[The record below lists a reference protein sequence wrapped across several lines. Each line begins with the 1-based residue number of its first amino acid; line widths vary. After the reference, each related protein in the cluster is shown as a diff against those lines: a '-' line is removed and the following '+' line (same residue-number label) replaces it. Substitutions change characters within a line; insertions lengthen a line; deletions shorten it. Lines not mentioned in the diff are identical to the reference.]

1 MDMGCHGIAFCY
13 WFLGRPKIESVYCQ
27 MGTYVHGD
35 KTIGEDEVIGIIEFA
50 GGALGVV
57 EDSWSRRGGMD
68 DRIEVYGD
76 NGVTYGNLHMG
87 NALPTYS
94 EHGYGYAVEKA
105 PSTTGWSYPVFE
117 ELWNYGYPQEMR
129 HFAKCAR
136 GKESPQATGED
147 GRAVLEVLCAGYASA
162 GLGSKVALPYRPK
175 GVRRPI
181 DGWKGAQTR

>member
-1 MDMGCHGIAFCY
+1 
-13 WFLGRPKIESVYCQ
+13 